1 MTLVPREAQ
10 NLAQSR
16 FSSIMI
22 PFSMF
27 LLDYDKGK
35 VKYLPLYGRVRKVT
49 ILIGGHF
56 QSEMLLLERA
66 EKKNLV
72 GTHFC

>member
-1 MTLVPREAQ
+1 
-10 NLAQSR
+10 
-16 FSSIMI
+16 MI

>member
-1 MTLVPREAQ
+1 
-10 NLAQSR
+10 
-16 FSSIMI
+16 MI

-35 VKYLPLYGRVRKVT
+35 VKYLPLYRRVRKVT